1 MTRAYA
7 NAVIRLRWL
16 IIPAT
21 LVVVAFAAFGMGRL
35 GFSTNYR
42 VFFGKDN
49 PQLLA
54 FEAMQNTYTADDNVL
69 FCLAPKDGKVFTR
82 DTLAAVEELT
92 RAAWQVPYS
101 SRVDSITNFQHT
113 YADGDDLIVEDLVE
127 EAASF
132 TDADLARVRE
142 VAIHEPLLRH
152 RLINPEGSVTGVN
165 VTVLMPQKHPLEVQE
180 VTAFVRQMAADF
192 RERHPEIDVRL
203 TGMVLMNNAFAEAS
217 LKDMESL
224 VPLMYGVVFV
234 TMLLLL
240 RSLQGTLI
248 TLVVIAFS
256 ILSGMGLAGWMGINL
271 TPPSASAPTIILTL
285 AVADSI
291 HLLITMLHLM
301 RTAGMGRHEAMAES
315 LRINMQ
321 PVFLTSLTTVIGFLS
336 MNFSDVPPFHDLGN
350 IVSMG
355 VAAAW
360 LYSVTFL
367 PAAAAVLPI
376 RVKVHPDGHTSSM
389 DHLAEWVIHRRRLL
403 LWGAVPVVLG
413 LAAFI
418 PRIDLNDQFVEYF
431 DESVPFRADTD
442 FTVTNLTGIYLIQY
456 SLESGESA
464 GINDPAY
471 LAAVKRFA
479 DWYRRQ
485 PRVIHVNAITA
496 VMERLNK
503 NMHGDDPAYY
513 RLPEERDLA
522 AQYLLLYEMS
532 LPFGLDLNNQIN
544 VDKSATRMTVTF
556 ENLTS
561 RSMRLQEKRA
571 QGWMKANLP
580 PAMHTLGASPSLMF
594 SHIAARNVRSML
606 GGTIAALVLISG
618 VLLVALR
625 SWKMGLVSLLPNL
638 APAIMGFGIWSILV
652 GQVGMAVAVVV
663 SMTLGIVVDDTV
675 HFLSKYLRARR
686 EKGFDAEAAVRY
698 AFSHVGTALWVTSVI
713 LVCGF
718 AVLAQSAFKLNAS
731 MGLLTAIVIVFAL
744 LADFLFLPPLLMAV
758 DRDKRSTT
766 TTTT

>member
-16 IIPAT
+16 IIAAT
-21 LVVVAFAAFGMGRL
+21 LAVVALAAFGIPRL

-69 FCLAPKDGKVFTR
+69 FCLAPKDGNVFTR

-92 RAAWQVPYS
+92 HAAWQVPYS

-113 YADGDDLIVEDLVE
+113 YAEDDDLIVEDLVE
-127 EAASF
+127 GAASF
-132 TDADLARVRE
+132 SDADLTRVKE
-142 VAIHEPLLRH
+142 IATHEPLLRH

-165 VTVLMPQKHPLEVQE
+165 VTVLLPQKHPMEIQE
-180 VTAFVRQMAADF
+180 VTAFVRKMAADF
-192 RERHPEIDVRL
+192 RAAHPDIEVRL

-217 LKDMESL
+217 LKDMGSL

-240 RSLQGTLI
+240 RSFLGTVI

-256 ILSGMGLAGWMGINL
+256 ILSGMGLAGWLGISL

-301 RTAGMGRHEAMAES
+301 RTTGMDRHEAMAES

-367 PAAAAVLPI
+367 PAVAAVLPI
-376 RVKVHPDGHTSSM
+376 RVRVRPDGHLGSM
-389 DHLAEWVIHRRRLL
+389 DRLAEWVIRRRRLL
-403 LWGAVPVVLG
+403 LWGAVPVILG

-431 DESVPFRADTD
+431 DESIDFRTDTD
-442 FTVTNLTGIYLIQY
+442 FTVANLTGLYLIQY
-456 SLESGESA
+456 SLESGETA

-471 LAAVKRFA
+471 LAKVEAFA
-479 DWYRRQ
+479 DWYRHQ
-485 PRVIHVNAITA
+485 PKVIHVNAITE
-496 VMERLNK
+496 VMKRLNK

-561 RSMRLQEKRA
+561 RGMRQQEARA
-571 QGWMKANLP
+571 QAWLKANVP
-580 PAMHTLGASPSLMF
+580 PVMRNHGASPSLMF

-618 VLLVALR
+618 VLLLALR

-638 APAIMGFGIWSILV
+638 APAIMGFGLWSILV

-686 EKGFDAEAAVRY
+686 EKGLDAEAAVRY

-731 MGLLTAIVIVFAL
+731 MGLLTAIVITFAL
-744 LADFLFLPPLLMAV
+744 AADFLFLPPLLMAV
-758 DRDKRSTT
+758 DREPARTA
-766 TTTT
+766 

>member
-1 MTRAYA
+1 MTRTYA
-7 NAVIRLRWL
+7 NAVVRLRWL
-16 IIPAT
+16 IIPST
-21 LVVVAFAAFGMGRL
+21 LVIVALAAFGIPRL

-82 DTLAAVEELT
+82 ETLAAVEELT
-92 RAAWQVPYS
+92 KAAWQVPYS

-127 EAASF
+127 EAESF
-132 TDADLARVRE
+132 TDADLARVKKI
-142 VAIHEPLLRH
+142 AIHEPLLRH

-165 VTVLMPQKHPLEVQE
+165 VTVLLPQKRPMEIQE
-180 VTAFVRQMAADF
+180 VTAFVRKMAADF
-192 RERHPEIDVRL
+192 RERHPEIEVHL
-203 TGMVLMNNAFAEAS
+203 TGMVMMNNSFAEAS
-217 LKDMESL
+217 LKDMGSL

-234 TMLLLL
+234 TMILLL
-240 RSLQGTLI
+240 RSLQGTVI
-248 TLVVIAFS
+248 TLAVIAFS
-256 ILSGMGLAGWMGINL
+256 ILSGMGLAGWLGIRL

-301 RTAGMGRHEAMAES
+301 RGGMGRHEAMAES

-360 LYSVTFL
+360 VYSVTFL
-367 PAAAAVLPI
+367 PAVAAVLPI
-376 RVKVHPDGHTSSM
+376 RVRIRPDGHMGSM
-389 DHLAEWVIHRRRLL
+389 DHLAEWVIRRRRLL
-403 LWGAVPVVLG
+403 LWGAVPVILG

-442 FTVTNLTGIYLIQY
+442 FTVANLTGIYLIQY
-456 SLESGESA
+456 SMESGETA

-471 LAAVKRFA
+471 LTKVKAFA
-479 DWYRRQ
+479 DWYRDQ
-485 PRVIHVNAITA
+485 PKVIHVNAITE
-496 VMERLNK
+496 VMKRLNK

-561 RSMRLQEKRA
+561 RGMRQQEDRA
-571 QGWMKANLP
+571 QAWLKANVP
-580 PAMHTLGASPSLMF
+580 PVMQSHGASPSLMF

-625 SWKMGLVSLLPNL
+625 SWKMGVVSLLPNL
-638 APAIMGFGIWSILV
+638 APAIMGFGVWSILV

-686 EKGFDAEAAVRY
+686 EKGFNSEEAVRY
-698 AFSHVGTALWVTSVI
+698 AFSHVGTALWVTSAI

-731 MGLLTAIVIVFAL
+731 MGLLTAIVIAFAL
-744 LADFLFLPPLLMAV
+744 AADFLFLPPLLMAV
-758 DRDKRSTT
+758 DGDERRPSKI
-766 TTTT
+766 